1 MDRMERREQQ
11 IAHAKIMFSH
21 HKAVFRQ
28 LDGISTLDW
37 RNEDGSSDYYV
48 RYVFDEECCCLYLSG
63 DLGSAVV
70 RLTERATLQTLSHYI
85 NSVDYFM
92 EKIRCSTNLY
102 CYDVEIAKEDLT
114 YYVQNYLGSCEE
126 DLSDRKIPLP
136 KEFDVLLKSLDERD
150 GWNLTEEQKIWL
162 SERCPDYWEWLYS
175 TGRYID
181 TRIILWLV
189 GLQMAWEQVQDKP
202 VDSLSTS

>member
-48 RYVFDEECCCLYLSG
+48 RYVFDEERCCLYLSG

-70 RLTERATLQTLSHYI
+70 RLTEHSTLKTLSRYI
-85 NSVDYFM
+85 KMIDYFVG
-92 EKIRCSTNLY
+92 KIECSTDKY
-102 CYDVEIAKEDLT
+102 RYDEEIAKEELKEI
-114 YYVQNYLGSCEE
+114 LFPE
-126 DLSDRKIPLP
+126 DVMLSDEE
-136 KEFDVLLKSLDERD
+136 KEERQD
-150 GWNLTEEQKIWL
+150 CFEELMEQFNNFHGFGTVSQDSDRVL
-162 SERCPDYWEWLYS
+162 SEAYADYWEWIA
-175 TGRYID
+175 GAGQYIAP
-181 TRIILWLV
+181 RIILWLV
-189 GLQMAWEQVQDKP
+189 GLQMAWEQVKNEVAAD
-202 VDSLSTS
+202 D

>member
-37 RNEDGSSDYYV
+37 RNEDGPSDYYV

-102 CYDVEIAKEDLT
+102 CYDAEIAKEDLT

-150 GWNLTEEQKIWL
+150 GWNLTEEQKIWI

>member
-1 MDRMERREQQ
+1 MSKITQTDEQVDY
-11 IAHAKIMFSH
+11 AKIMFSH

-37 RNEDGSSDYYV
+37 RNENGSSEYYV
-48 RYVFDEECCCLYLSG
+48 RYVFDEERCCLYLSG

-102 CYDVEIAKEDLT
+102 CYDAEIAKEDLT

-136 KEFDVLLKSLDERD
+136 KEFDVLLESLDERD

-202 VDSLSTS
+202 VDSLSTG

>member
-1 MDRMERREQQ
+1 MTDIREKQ

-63 DLGSAVV
+63 DLGSAVA

-85 NSVDYFM
+85 NSADYFM

-102 CYDVEIAKEDLT
+102 CYDAEIAKKDLT

-136 KEFDVLLKSLDERD
+136 KEFDVLLESLDERD

-162 SERCPDYWEWLYS
+162 SERCPDYWEWIYS
-175 TGRYID
+175 AGQYID
-181 TRIILWLV
+181 TRVICWLV
-189 GLQMAWEQVQDKP
+189 GLRMAYRQIREENC
-202 VDSLSTS
+202 SES

>member
-102 CYDVEIAKEDLT
+102 CYDAEIAKEDLT
-114 YYVQNYLGSCEE
+114 YYVQNYLRSC

-136 KEFDVLLKSLDERD
+136 KEFDVLLESLDERD

-175 TGRYID
+175 TGKYID

-189 GLQMAWEQVQDKP
+189 GLQMAWEQVQDEL